1 MNKVAL
7 IIPYFGKWPE
17 WMDLYL
23 YSCSKQK
30 GIDFLFYTDCDIPQ
44 KVYENTIFHS
54 VSFASYCDFVSQ
66 KLSID
71 FHPRAAYKLCDLKV
85 FYGIVHE
92 EELRQY
98 EWWGFGDID
107 LVYGD
112 LGLLL
117 NKHNLEKYDLLTT
130 HVDRIAG
137 HFTVMRRESKYTKLC
152 MEILNRK
159 QLLCDDINHGIDENA
174 FTRIAMS
181 FKYKLIGRIYYHL
194 VRRITFPDCKH
205 YWFSK
210 LASCLNFLP
219 SRILMKEFFTT
230 FKPRPGQVCTYN
242 PKTSEIFCPTNQIS
256 KIQFGGGKIYLHFM
270 CFKKTPYYV
279 TDNYWKD
286 GFYQIPNGYDFSKGG
301 VVNIS
306 TERIRLNKGS
316 KH

>member
-256 KIQFGGGKIYLHFM
+256 KIQFGGGQDLLAF
-270 CFKKTPYYV
+270 YV
-279 TDNYWKD
+279 
-286 GFYQIPNGYDFSKGG
+286 
-301 VVNIS
+301 
-306 TERIRLNKGS
+306 L
-316 KH
+316 